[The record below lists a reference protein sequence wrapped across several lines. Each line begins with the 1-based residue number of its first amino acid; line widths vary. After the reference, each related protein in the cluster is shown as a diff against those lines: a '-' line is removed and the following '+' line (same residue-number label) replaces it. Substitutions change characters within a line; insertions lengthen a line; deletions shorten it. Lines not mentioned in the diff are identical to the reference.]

1 MRSGWVAMAGFVLVV
16 TFAVSTLVPSPALA
30 QEDGREQVR
39 ETAGPY
45 EIGVTIDPSTP
56 SVGAVH
62 IIITVLNAT
71 TRQPVPDARVRIR
84 TRNEGDDTG
93 GWALALNYPRVP
105 ERYEANVN
113 LETGGTWDVSV
124 EVSSAMGEVL
134 LEIPPLEVRK
144 RAQSSAAGFVFV
156 GVSLVIL
163 LGGVYVWWSIR
174 RVQRK
179 RTAAL
184 TPGSSQEEVP
194 PED

>member
-1 MRSGWVAMAGFVLVV
+1 MACVVLVV
-16 TFAVSTLVPSPALA
+16 TLAAGTLAHKPARA
-30 QEDGREQVR
+30 QEGDGEQVR
-39 ETAGPY
+39 ETVGPY
-45 EIGVTIDPSTP
+45 EIGVTANPSTP
-56 SVGAVH
+56 AVGAVH

-71 TRQPVPDARVRIR
+71 TRQPVADARVRIR
-84 TRNEGDDTG
+84 TWNEGDGTG
-93 GWALALNYPRVP
+93 GWALALNNPRVP

-113 LETGGTWDVSV
+113 LQTGGTWEVSV

-156 GVSLVIL
+156 GVSLVIV

-179 RTAAL
+179 RTAKL
-184 TPGSSQEEVP
+184 THGSSQEEVP